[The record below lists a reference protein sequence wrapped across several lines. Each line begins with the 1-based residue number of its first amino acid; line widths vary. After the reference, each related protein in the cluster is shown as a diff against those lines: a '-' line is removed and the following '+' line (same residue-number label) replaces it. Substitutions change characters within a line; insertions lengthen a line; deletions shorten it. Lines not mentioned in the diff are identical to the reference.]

1 VAAETTVQEPSV
13 SNLRSQVTAEQVVA
27 SPENDIVQTT
37 PSQLATAETVAAE
50 TTVQEPSELVA
61 TDFAAR
67 WFDLPKSVDLDARE
81 FAAPRRNYAAEHTTP
96 DSNEQMPSTW
106 FVTADTEG
114 LRDNPAGTAN
124 LGWIFLAGALGILLF
139 GGVLRLARA
148 WRNYPWQ
155 NDLAYEPE
163 MSLAELMGAL
173 RRADEAAKALQ
184 DQVTEI
190 PTNRRISNPGARAHS
205 TPRSFGRDR
214 VTGGLRDIRSPP
226 LIQV

>member
-1 VAAETTVQEPSV
+1 
-13 SNLRSQVTAEQVVA
+13 VVA
-27 SPENDIVQTT
+27 SPENDTVQTA
-37 PSQLATAETVAAE
+37 PQPAAAETVAAE
-50 TTVQEPSELVA
+50 TTSELAA

-106 FVTADTEG
+106 FVTADTDA

-124 LGWIFLAGALGILLF
+124 FGWTFLAGALGILLF
-139 GGVLRLARA
+139 GGVFRLARA

-173 RRADEAAKALQ
+173 RRADEAAKSLQ

-190 PTNRRISNPGARAHS
+190 PTNRRISNTGARAHS
-205 TPRSFGRDR
+205 TPRSLGRDR